1 MIASNL
7 FLSIYI
13 FFIYFF
19 NFGTIAE
26 KPDK

>member
-1 MIASNL
+1 MNASNL

-13 FFIYFF
+13 FLIYFF

-26 KPDK
+26 KLDK